1 MGTKAAMENLWK
13 ISKFIR
19 EQQSFIEYL
28 HGLTNEVCGS
38 ILLMEEKW
46 SSTWSVFSH
55 YGGKL
60 MTFLHFW
67 YSFLISYSRNLF
79 RIVLFSNQIIVLF
92 QVFVKALGYDNL
104 KVVKLNGK
112 DIPSL
117 VSMLDRRKDA
127 DQVRARTSLALKN
140 MTGKNN
146 FVFWRTILD

>member
-1 MGTKAAMENLWK
+1 M
-13 ISKFIR
+13 
-19 EQQSFIEYL
+19 
-28 HGLTNEVCGS
+28 
-38 ILLMEEKW
+38 
-46 SSTWSVFSH
+46 
-55 YGGKL
+55 
-60 MTFLHFW
+60 
-67 YSFLISYSRNLF
+67 
-79 RIVLFSNQIIVLF
+79 
-92 QVFVKALGYDNL
+92 KALGYDNL